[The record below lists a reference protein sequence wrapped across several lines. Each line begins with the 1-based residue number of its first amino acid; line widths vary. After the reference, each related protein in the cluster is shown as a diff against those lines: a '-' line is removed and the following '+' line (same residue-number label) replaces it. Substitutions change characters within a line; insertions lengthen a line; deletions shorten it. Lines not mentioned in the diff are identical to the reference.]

1 MNLKEFKQV
10 KSKGGDK
17 KIMKTK
23 IKQEKGI
30 TLIALVITIVVL
42 LILAGVSINAI
53 FSENG
58 IINKAKDAQN
68 KMDEAQQKDLNS
80 INELNNWI
88 DSKTNGATGGS
99 TGGNT
104 TGGGDNPSTPSGT
117 WTQNKTT
124 VTDGK
129 TTYTVGDDYT
139 YNCGVSGYTGGWK
152 VLGADKGKLL
162 IMSTVDVGTL
172 QLSGKEGYNTGISQ
186 LNTICAPYGTE
197 ARSITVEDINRVTG
211 YDPTKQNNNTKYG
224 AGEFYEY
231 GNKVTYTASGSSA
244 TNGKTYTSAISKY
257 EHPDGRILGQNDVTS
272 IQVESTAYYY
282 YPSTL
287 TTSDGEQTGEIGISK
302 TIPAYKLLFRKAD
315 DTANCSYW
323 LASSYVDALSNNSY
337 FGLRIVYS
345 GGYVYRYGLWSSYGL
360 AGYPSLGVRAVVSL

>member
-1 MNLKEFKQV
+1 MRKTLKN
-10 KSKGGDK
+10 
-17 KIMKTK
+17 TN
-23 IKQEKGI
+23 GI
-30 TLIALVITIVVL
+30 TLIALVVTIVVL
-42 LILAGVSINAI
+42 LILAGVSINAV
-53 FSENG
+53 FGQDG
-58 IINKAKDAQN
+58 IIQKAKDAQN

-139 YNCGVSGYTGGWK
+139 YDCGVSGYTGGWK
-152 VLGADKGKLL
+152 VLGAENGKLL

-172 QLSGKEGYNTGISQ
+172 KLSGKDGYNTGVSK
-186 LNTICAPYGTE
+186 LNAMCAKYGTN

-211 YDPTKQNNNTKYG
+211 YDPTNQGDGKVFG

-244 TNGKTYTSAISKY
+244 TNGKNYTGSISY
-257 EHPDGRILGQNDVTS
+257 EHPDGRKIGTDNVTS
-272 IQVESTAYYY
+272 ITVESTGYYY
-282 YPSTL
+282 YPYSL
-287 TTSDGEQTGEIGISK
+287 TTSSSTTGECKGIATDSS
-302 TIPAYKLLFRKAD
+302 AYKLLFRNAD
-315 DTANCSYW
+315 DSANCSYW
-323 LASSYVDALSNNSY
+323 LASSYVRALSSY
-337 FGLRIVYS
+337 SNFGLRNVHSDGNVGYFSLWYS
-345 GGYVYRYGLWSSYGL
+345 GGNSSN
-360 AGYPSLGVRAVVSL
+360 PSFGVRAVVSL

>member
-1 MNLKEFKQV
+1 MKLKELKQIIL
-10 KSKGGDK
+10 KGGDK
-17 KIMKTK
+17 KTMKTK

-162 IMSTVDVGTL
+162 IMSTVNVGKL
-172 QLSGKEGYNTGISQ
+172 GLKGVSGDGTITYPAGYTNGIAKLKEM
-186 LNTICAPYGTE
+186 CAPYGKN

-211 YDPTKQNNNTKYG
+211 YVPEHQTISITSENKYYYDNDTTNQSSTATGTYAAYAGTYGLATALGITNNEPVT
-224 AGEFYEY
+224 
-231 GNKVTYTASGSSA
+231 GN
-244 TNGKTYTSAISKY
+244 
-257 EHPDGRILGQNDVTS
+257 
-272 IQVESTAYYY
+272 AYYY
-282 YPSTL
+282 YYPNTL
-287 TTSDGEQTGEIGISK
+287 TTSSSGTTAGIETTS
-302 TIPAYKLLFRKAD
+302 PAYKLLFRNAD
-315 DTANCSYW
+315 DSANYSYW
-323 LASSYVDALSNNSY
+323 LASSGVGAYSNLSG
-337 FGLRIVYS
+337 FVLRAVRS
-345 GGYVYRYGLWSSYGL
+345 GGLVGCYVLWESDRG
-360 AGYPSLGVRAVVSL
+360 ANVNIFGVRAVVSL